1 MASGIRR
8 KGARRPDYGYRN
20 ARLNGHP
27 PADQWDAWTEYDPAE
42 WPRKVPREYM
52 LVPTV
57 CFNCEA
63 ACGLLAYVD
72 KKTLEIQKLEGNP
85 HHPGSRGRNCAKGP
99 ATLNQ
104 IRDPERILYPLRRT
118 GPRGSG
124 EWERVSWDEALDDL
138 AGRMR
143 EAFRASRPNDV
154 LYFVGRPGEDGF
166 ADRFLETWG
175 ADGHNSHTNVCS
187 SGGRAGY
194 GFWQGTDRPSPDYAN
209 ARFVLLCSA
218 HLESGHYFNPHAQRL
233 VEAQQRGGKIAVI
246 DPRLSNTASRADY
259 WLPTWPG
266 TEAALLL
273 AMARIIVQE
282 DLLDRDFVRRW
293 VNWRTFLAHRAPG
306 AEPTF
311 ANFLEELKR
320 EWARFTPE
328 FAEAE
333 TGVPARTIVQ
343 VAREIAAAAPAF
355 SSHIWR
361 AAAAGNLHG
370 WQVTRALWLLN
381 VLTGSVGSVGGVSPN
396 AWNKFIPAPW
406 RKPPANT
413 VWNELNWP
421 AEYPLAHNEMSIL
434 YPHLLHDG
442 RGRQEV
448 LFTRVLNPLWTFP
461 DGYSWLRALRDEDK
475 VGVHAAL
482 TPTWSETAWWADYVL
497 PMGHGPERHDTHSY
511 ETHSGRWLGFRQPVR
526 RVAMERMGHPVAFTY
541 EANPGE
547 VWEEGE
553 FWIELSWRADPD
565 GSLGIRQ
572 YYESPYRRGEKIT
585 LAEYYRWM
593 FDNSVPGLPEKASAE
608 GLDPLGYMRK
618 YGCVEVS
625 RDDYAEHDH
634 QVDDLDDTDVRG
646 LEDTVTKRSFN
657 PAHLPLT
664 GRPDTVATMVDGV
677 PRRGFNTPSRK
688 LELYSETLA
697 DWGWPE
703 MAAPTYARSHVHHSL
718 IDHERGEYVL
728 LPTYRLPTM
737 VHSRSNNAKY
747 LNELAHTHPLLV
759 CPEDAERIGL
769 ATGELARVE
778 TEIGW
783 FVIKA
788 LVTEGIRP
796 GVVAASHHM
805 GRWRLREDK
814 GNERWSS
821 AVVDMVEA
829 GETVDFRQL
838 HGVQP
843 WESDDPSSG
852 RIWWN
857 DAGVHQN
864 ITFPVHPDPVSGM
877 HCWHQKV
884 RVRPAL
890 PGDEY
895 ADIHV
900 DFAKARDVYRKW
912 LALARPARGEL
923 RRPIWLFRPV
933 KPTLDAYRFDRSG
946 PPPALATALTAARPA
961 REAVRRGIES
971 LRGGA
976 AEAVAEAGAPEQ
988 ASSALD
994 FADQVDWSPVQV
1006 WGPLA
1011 GDHGRAAPTGD
1022 DAAPGG
1028 TPSGENGHAR
1038 RA

>member
-1 MASGIRR
+1 MASGIGR
-8 KGARRPDYGYRN
+8 KGARRPNYGYRDE
-20 ARLNGHP
+20 LLTGHP
-27 PADQWDAWTEYDPAE
+27 PVEEWDSWQEYDPSH
-42 WPRKVPREYM
+42 WPRKVAREYM

-72 KKTLEIQKLEGNP
+72 KQTLDIRKLEGNP

-104 IRDPERILYPLRRT
+104 IQDPERILYPLRRK
-118 GPRGSG
+118 GPRGGG
-124 EWERVSWDEALDDL
+124 EWERVTWDHVLDTF
-138 AGRMR
+138 AERMN
-143 EAFRASRPNDV
+143 ESFRAGRPNDV

-209 ARFVLLCSA
+209 ARFILLCSA

-233 VEAQQRGGKIAVI
+233 VEAQQRGGRIAVI

-273 AMARIIVQE
+273 AMARILVTE
-282 DLLDRDFVRRW
+282 NLFDRDFVRRW
-293 VNWRTFLAHRAPG
+293 VNWRTYLAHRAPG
-306 AEPTF
+306 AEMTF
-311 ANFLEELKR
+311 ENFVHELER
-320 EWARFTPE
+320 EWDRYTPE
-328 FAEAE
+328 FTEAE
-333 TGVPARTIVQ
+333 TGVPAQTIVQ
-343 VAREIAAAAPAF
+343 VAHEIAAAAPAF

-370 WQVTRALWLLN
+370 WQITRSLWLLN
-381 VLTGSVGSVGGVSPN
+381 VLTGSVGTVGGVSPN

-406 RKPPANT
+406 REPPANA

-421 AEYPLAHNEMSIL
+421 REYPLAHNEMSIL
-434 YPHLLHDG
+434 YPHFLHDG

-448 LFTRVLNPLWTFP
+448 LFTRVLNPVWTFP
-461 DGYSWLRALRDEDK
+461 DGYSWLRALRDEAN
-475 VGVHAAL
+475 VGLHGAL

-526 RVAMERMGHPVAFTY
+526 RVAMEKLGQPVEFTY

-572 YYESPYRRGEKIT
+572 FYESPYRPGHKIT
-585 LAEYYRWM
+585 LPEYYRWM
-593 FDNSVPGLPEKASAE
+593 FENSVPGLPEKAAAE

-625 RDDYAEHDH
+625 RDDYAQHDAE
-634 QVDDLDDTDVRG
+634 VDDLEDTDVCG
-646 LEDTVTKRSFN
+646 IEETLTKRSFD
-657 PAHLPLT
+657 PGHLPLT
-664 GRPDTVATMVDGV
+664 GRPDTIAAMVDGV
-677 PRRGFNTPSRK
+677 PRTGFNSPSRK
-688 LELYSETLA
+688 LELFSETVA
-697 DWGWPE
+697 EWGWPE
-703 MAAPTYARSHVHHSL
+703 LATPTYARSHVHHSL

-728 LPTYRLPTM
+728 LPTYRLPTLI
-737 VHSRSNNAKY
+737 HSRSNNAKY

-769 ATGELARVE
+769 ATGDLARVE

-788 LVTEGIRP
+788 MVTEGIRP

-805 GRWRLREDK
+805 GRWRLREEQ
-814 GNERWSS
+814 GNERWAS
-821 AVVDMVEA
+821 ALVDMVEE
-829 GETVDFRQL
+829 GDTVRFRQL
-838 HGVQP
+838 HGVRP

-884 RVRPAL
+884 RVRPVL
-890 PGDEY
+890 PGDQY
-895 ADIHV
+895 GDIHV
-900 DFAKARDVYRKW
+900 DFAKARAVYAKW
-912 LALARPARGEL
+912 LALTRPATGEL

-933 KPTLDAYRFDRSG
+933 KPTLDAYRLEPSPGVFKK
-946 PPPALATALTAARPA
+946 ALRTAEPA
-961 REAVRRGIES
+961 RDALRRPLEALRRRGPQ
-971 LRGGA
+971 
-976 AEAVAEAGAPEQ
+976 EADGHPT
-988 ASSALD
+988 SHNDSKTSALD
-994 FADQVDWSPVQV
+994 FAELVDWSPEDV
-1006 WGPLA
+1006 WGPIA
-1011 GDHGRAAPTGD
+1011 GAPKQQPVHRRP
-1022 DAAPGG
+1022 APAQALRG
-1028 TPSGENGHAR
+1028 A
-1038 RA
+1038 